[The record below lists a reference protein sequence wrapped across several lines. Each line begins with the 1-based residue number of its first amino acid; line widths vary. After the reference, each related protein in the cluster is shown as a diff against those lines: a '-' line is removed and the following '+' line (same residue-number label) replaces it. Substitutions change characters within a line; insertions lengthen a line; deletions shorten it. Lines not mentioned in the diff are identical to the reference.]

1 VLGKELPNAELV
13 CSLGSRIASQLWDG
27 CFVGLA
33 GLPRWTASY
42 NPEQERGVVMSISE
56 LGTGEIPVVKS
67 PPAAPAATRVALHC
81 IAAVR
86 QQQGISLR
94 GLARQLRKSV
104 AELEAEEDE
113 ATDLRLS
120 RVYWW
125 QRVLEVPIAELLIDS
140 NSPLSAPVLER
151 ARLVRIMK
159 TVAAIAEKS
168 EGTSIKRLAQTLAE
182 QLVELMPE
190 LEGVSPWH
198 TVGQRRTLDELG
210 RIAERPYSEDIWR
223 DST

>member
-1 VLGKELPNAELV
+1 
-13 CSLGSRIASQLWDG
+13 
-27 CFVGLA
+27 
-33 GLPRWTASY
+33 
-42 NPEQERGVVMSISE
+42 MSISE
-56 LGTGEIPVVKS
+56 LGTGDIPVVKP
-67 PPAAPAATRVALHC
+67 PPAAHAATRVALHR

-159 TVAAIAEKS
+159 TVAAIAEKA

>member
-1 VLGKELPNAELV
+1 
-13 CSLGSRIASQLWDG
+13 
-27 CFVGLA
+27 
-33 GLPRWTASY
+33 
-42 NPEQERGVVMSISE
+42 MSISE
-56 LGTGEIPVVKS
+56 LGSGAFPTVRAHTPA
-67 PPAAPAATRVALHC
+67 PPSGRVALHR

-86 QQQGISLR
+86 HQQGISLR
-94 GLARQLRKSV
+94 GLARQTRISV
-104 AELEAEEDE
+104 RELEQEEE
-113 ATDLRLS
+113 ETSDLRLS

-125 QRVLEVPIAELLIDS
+125 QNVLEVPISELMVDT

-159 TVAAIAEKS
+159 TVAAIAEKAES
-168 EGTSIKRLAQTLAE
+168 SSIKRLAQTLAS

-198 TVGQRRTLDELG
+198 NVGQRRTLDELG

-223 DST
+223 DS

>member
-1 VLGKELPNAELV
+1 
-13 CSLGSRIASQLWDG
+13 
-27 CFVGLA
+27 
-33 GLPRWTASY
+33 
-42 NPEQERGVVMSISE
+42 MSISE
-56 LGTGEIPVVKS
+56 LGTGEFPVVKS
-67 PPAAPAATRVALHC
+67 PPAPAAPRVALHR
-81 IAAVR
+81 ISAVR

-94 GLARQLRKSV
+94 GLARQSRTSIS
-104 AELEAEEDE
+104 ELEAEEDE
-113 ATDLRLS
+113 ANDLRLS
-120 RVYWW
+120 RLYWW
-125 QRVLEVPIAELLIDS
+125 QRALEVPLSELLIDS

-159 TVAAIAEKS
+159 TVAAIAEKA
-168 EGTSIKRLAQTLAE
+168 EGNSLKRLAQTLAE

-223 DST
+223 DSP

>member
-1 VLGKELPNAELV
+1 
-13 CSLGSRIASQLWDG
+13 
-27 CFVGLA
+27 
-33 GLPRWTASY
+33 
-42 NPEQERGVVMSISE
+42 MSISE
-56 LGTGEIPVVKS
+56 LGSGAFPTVRAQTPQ
-67 PPAAPAATRVALHC
+67 PAAGRVALHR

-86 QQQGISLR
+86 HQQGISLR
-94 GLARQLRKSV
+94 GLARQTRISIR
-104 AELEAEEDE
+104 ELEQEEEE

-125 QRVLEVPIAELLIDS
+125 QNVLEVPISELLVDT

-159 TVAAIAEKS
+159 TVAAIAEKAES
-168 EGTSIKRLAQTLAE
+168 SSIKRLAQTLAS

-198 TVGQRRTLDELG
+198 NVGQRRTLDELG

-223 DST
+223 DS

>member
-1 VLGKELPNAELV
+1 
-13 CSLGSRIASQLWDG
+13 
-27 CFVGLA
+27 
-33 GLPRWTASY
+33 
-42 NPEQERGVVMSISE
+42 MSISE
-56 LGTGEIPVVKS
+56 LGSGAFPVVKAH
-67 PPAAPAATRVALHC
+67 PTQPAAAQSSAKRVALHR

-94 GLARQLRKSV
+94 GLARQLRTSIRD
-104 AELEAEEDE
+104 LEMEEE
-113 ATDLRLS
+113 ETSDLRLS

-125 QRVLEVPIAELLIDS
+125 QSVLEVPIAELLVDT

-159 TVAAIAEKS
+159 TVAAIAEKAES
-168 EGTSIKRLAQTLAE
+168 SSIKRLAQTLAS
-182 QLVELMPE
+182 QLVEMMPE

-198 TVGQRRTLDELG
+198 NVGQRRTLDELG

-223 DST
+223 DS

>member
-1 VLGKELPNAELV
+1 
-13 CSLGSRIASQLWDG
+13 
-27 CFVGLA
+27 
-33 GLPRWTASY
+33 
-42 NPEQERGVVMSISE
+42 MSISE
-56 LGTGEIPVVKS
+56 LGTGDIPVVKS
-67 PPAAPAATRVALHC
+67 PPAAPAAARVALHR